1 MPNLDP
7 SMIVCVQYSAISL
20 VCVFILIYCIIV
32 TNRSVEHTS
41 ELLFYKLTMCAAAL
55 CAITDVF
62 FAVREY
68 GMLQLGTFFH
78 YASEILY
85 STGSISGAFC
95 WFIYSEKKQRSQIG
109 QSNKLIT
116 LCAVPFALMVLF
128 TLTTP
133 LHKLC
138 FSFSGS
144 QYIRGVLNIP
154 FTTICTA
161 FIVYSGIKAF
171 IHSFQKEYHSRKAFL
186 RYMFTYA
193 LLLACAQLLQIS
205 VGSII
210 PFRILFATV
219 LFVFITLHGMCE
231 TVTIDPVSH
240 INNRFSLNRVLE
252 DRILAKSG
260 FWLAMI
266 DIDEFKQINDR
277 YGHVFG
283 DEAITHTATAIT
295 RAVPR
300 HFFVARY
307 GGDEF
312 AVVAPFDEEVRISAL
327 ESSIRDE
334 LVKIT
339 KENGCPFSIDITAGY
354 AAWNNKIN
362 NIPDMIETA
371 DQRLYERK
379 REKKL
384 QR

>member
-32 TNRSVEHTS
+32 TNRSAEHSS

-55 CAITDVF
+55 CAITDILY
-62 FAVREY
+62 ALREY
-68 GMLQLGTFFH
+68 GTLQLGAPIH
-78 YASEILY
+78 YISEILY
-85 STGSISGAFC
+85 SLGSISGAFC
-95 WFIYSEKKQRSQIG
+95 WFIYSEKKQRSRIG
-109 QSNKLIT
+109 QSNRLIK
-116 LCAVPFALMVLF
+116 LCAVPFALMCLF

-133 LHKLC
+133 IHKLC

-144 QYIRGVLNIP
+144 QYIRGILNVP
-154 FTTICTA
+154 FTTVCII
-161 FIVYSGIKAF
+161 FIVYSGITAL
-171 IHSFQKEYHSRKAFL
+171 IHSFRKEYHSRKTFL
-186 RYMFTYA
+186 RYMFIYT
-193 LLLACAQLLQIS
+193 LLLAGAQLLQIS

-231 TVTIDPVSH
+231 TVTIDAVSH

-252 DRILAKSG
+252 DRILSKAG
-260 FWLAMI
+260 FWLTMI

-277 YGHVFG
+277 YGHASG
-283 DEAITHTATAIT
+283 DAAIAYTASAIT

-300 HFFVARY
+300 HYFVARY

-312 AVVAPFDEEVRISAL
+312 AVVAPFDEESRIRTL
-327 ESSIRDE
+327 ENDIRAE
-334 LVKIT
+334 LVKVT
-339 KENGCPFSIDITAGY
+339 NENVCPFGIDITAGY
-354 AAWNNKIN
+354 AAWSEQIN
-362 NIPDMIETA
+362 NIPDMIEAA
-371 DQRLYERK
+371 DRMLYEKK
-379 REKKL
+379 RAKKL